1 LRRKIKKIMMNT
13 NIKATNIELT
23 DAIKD
28 YVNKKISSLEKFF
41 HKGDVVVFIEVGKT
55 TNHHNKGE
63 VFRAEINAK
72 YDGKEFYNS
81 SEKEDLYS
89 AIDDAREQIYNELVR
104 NKEKRM
110 TLYKRGATSVKKM
123 LKGFTKRNPFTSKY

>member
-1 LRRKIKKIMMNT
+1 M
-13 NIKATNIELT
+13 ELT

-28 YVNKKISSLEKFF
+28 YVNKRVSSFEKLIN
-41 HKGDVVVFIEVGKT
+41 KENSSVYVEVGKT

-63 VFRAEINAK
+63 VFKAEFEVANNGVKFFSQA
-72 YDGKEFYNS
+72 ER
-81 SEKEDLYS
+81 EDLYT
-89 AIDDAREQIYNELVR
+89 AIDEAKEGIVRELTK
-104 NKEKRM
+104 NKDKKM